1 MQRYWVKTYVNNY
14 ELLTEFI
21 FNIYGRILFKS
32 YDSNII
38 KEELRD
44 LKTYLKLKREGVYSL
59 SNNKLIGSF
68 KHDVPLWMSS
78 NEDGK
83 LSDYNSSEVQYQA
96 KIDNSKKSQLSKL
109 YKQFGDNEQSV
120 GKISTRLHVSQFYR
134 EFYKI

>member
-1 MQRYWVKTYVNNY
+1 M
-14 ELLTEFI
+14 
-21 FNIYGRILFKS
+21 FKS
-32 YDSNII
+32 YDSDII

-78 NEDGK
+78 HEDGK
-83 LSDYNSSEVQYQA
+83 LSDYRTSEVQYQA

-120 GKISTRLHVSQFYR
+120 GKTSTRLDVSQFYR